1 MKAAGTQVFFSAGTR
16 DNRSECGMCNPDFGK
31 ILEHAGPSERKHFT
45 LSPGI
50 EEPPAR
56 SVRDEIVLAVSI
68 SGD

>member
-1 MKAAGTQVFFSAGTR
+1 
-16 DNRSECGMCNPDFGK
+16 MCNPGFAE
-31 ILEHAGPSERKHFT
+31 IAEHAGLSERKHFT

-50 EEPPAR
+50 EEPPAN